1 MELRVKPCIV
11 SCGTGWNYGA
21 GVDRLESSL
30 KYHGY
35 LGDTMFWKTL
45 PDGCPE
51 PVGDGQYNFKV
62 YAIQAAIEAGYK
74 VILWL
79 DASLY
84 AIRDVMPIFDYI
96 IDNGLFFFRTG
107 YPLSATATDK
117 LLHFAQEERED
128 LIDVPEHA
136 TGAVGI
142 NLNHSA
148 GEAFWAE
155 WRIYMKAGMFGGN
168 RVRDR
173 SDSTHPLFFFSRQ
186 DQSSASMILHKMG
199 ITEIGHE
206 KRWISY
212 YPHQE
217 ETTIFFVK
225 GL

>member
-1 MELRVKPCIV
+1 VELRVKPCIV

-21 GVDRLESSL
+21 GIDRLESSL
-30 KYHGY
+30 RHHGY

-51 PVGDGQYNFKV
+51 HRGEGQYNFKV
-62 YAIQAAIEAGYK
+62 YCIQEAINKGYR

-84 AIRDVMPIFDYI
+84 AIRDVMEIFDYI
-96 IDNGLFFFRTG
+96 VDKGLFFFRTG

-117 LLHFAQEERED
+117 LLAFSEENRED
-128 LIDVPEHA
+128 LIEVNEQA

-142 NLNHSA
+142 NLNHLA
-148 GEAFWAE
+148 GEAFLAE
-155 WRIYMKAGMFGGN
+155 WERYMKAGMFGGN

-186 DQSSASMILHKMG
+186 DQSAASMILHKMG
-199 ITEIGHE
+199 ITEMGHE
-206 KRWISY
+206 KRYISY

-217 ETTIFFVK
+217 ETTMFFVK